1 MTQCQL
7 ENKRDL
13 NIRSRSLIGVFIA
26 SCQSNGSYEL
36 IQCHNATGFCW
47 CVDKLGNELTGTR
60 QWGKPTC
67 KVSSKLIVAIAV
79 GSYLF
84 VKLKIL
90 PSRILYM
97 KKRRI

>member
-13 NIRSRSLIGVFIA
+13 SIRSRSLIGVFIA
-26 SCQSNGSYEL
+26 SCQSNGSYEP

-47 CVDKLGNELTGTR
+47 CVDKLGNELAGTR

-79 GSYLF
+79 SSYLF

-90 PSRILYM
+90 P
-97 KKRRI
+97 